1 MSDLDLEAIKARAA
15 AATPGP
21 WAQGMA
27 GDKLL
32 PEVDYSAAFGFIIV
46 DAEHS
51 DDGSEGV
58 ADARFIANAREDIDA
73 LVAEVEQLRA
83 VEMAVKRACTHDA
96 HCEEEGEG
104 ACCFRAWRAVVL
116 AAGCAQ
122 AVTHEDVELLAALH
136 PQEPSDE

>member
-1 MSDLDLEAIKARAA
+1 MSDLGLEAIKALDLESYFDALLREWYDGVVQRGDGAA
-15 AATPGP
+15 
-21 WAQGMA
+21 
-27 GDKLL
+27 L
-32 PEVDYSAAFGFIIV
+32 
-46 DAEHS
+46 
-51 DDGSEGV
+51 V
-58 ADARFIANAREDIDA
+58 ADLRARGLEVDA
-73 LVAEVEQLRA
+73 LVAEVERLRA

>member
-1 MSDLDLEAIKARAA
+1 MSDLTLEAIKAWKLTWTPYRVTDAGTCLEWQGRA
-15 AATPGP
+15 
-21 WAQGMA
+21 
-27 GDKLL
+27 DRCRIL
-32 PEVDYSAAFGFIIV
+32 VDP
-46 DAEHS
+46 
-51 DDGSEGV
+51 V
-58 ADARFIANAREDIDA
+58 AHAYLVQSGKDTDA
-73 LVAEVEQLRA
+73 LVAEVERLRA